1 MNRNYYCK
9 VNSQEEA
16 NKLLKKLRDVGED
29 TDRYHYTDRW
39 QYIVYDKKALWAL
52 SNIETFKEEFKGKIE
67 VPSSELIDYVTGKKL
82 NKDALLE
89 EAKRRYPIGTK
100 FKSALKG
107 DKHPFQTIVKENIYL
122 DKVDGRQV
130 IWNGDGCGFIYDDE
144 NWAEIVE
151 EPKVETK
158 FEKGKWYYYEHGEN
172 GKDKYYLKYDKHNS
186 GKFYYIEY
194 IKLMKN
200 AKAIRQVS
208 DVPFKFMYNI
218 KEVPLSEIQQ
228 YLPDGHPDKI
238 KQEVKE
244 EVKPNIT
251 WKIGDY
257 VVFVEDWCFSKKGD
271 IDKIKEL
278 GTRVTALYLKKEG
291 LAGSPLYKECK
302 LKVFPTLQEA
312 QKFSDELLGKSKA
325 GLRVE
330 DLVEGEIYVNGPDNG
345 TTWCYIIKYSKNSSK
360 KAVGLYKTGVYSAE
374 YCNYMGDYTEGWLL
388 RLATPDEKKWLNTC
402 IKQDKFIEQSELNKY
417 DDEGNLMEKNEE
429 YPEYVKLIN
438 IGGCIGETAI
448 INRIYKLVKDNR
460 GNYQYEFLLDN
471 VYKFGFDDR
480 NGKFT
485 KYFEPST
492 KEDYEAQFKKDDKFK
507 NGDWLVYIGDCGCKP
522 STPIK
527 IGDVRQMIEG
537 RFGSLAIYGTK
548 DLSQYFRKALPH
560 EIPLENN
567 IKQYPYTPEESLKLD
582 FEVKWKEPRYI
593 GGVDPISAF
602 SWGIFEQMKKQSPQC
617 RKTPDL
623 IDKSKVK
630 VEIKR
635 TKVKQIKL

>member
-16 NKLLKKLRDVGED
+16 DELLDKLKSIGEPINKLNFISISWYKIGYD
-29 TDRYHYTDRW
+29 TGTWSLLTQSHISRIKNAT
-39 QYIVYDKKALWAL
+39 
-52 SNIETFKEEFKGKIE
+52 E
-67 VPSSELIDYVTGKKL
+67 VPASELIDYVTGKKL
-82 NKDALLE
+82 DKDALLE
-89 EAKRRYPIGTK
+89 EAKRRYPVGTE
-100 FKSALKG
+100 FKSTYQG
-107 DKHPFQTIVKENIYL
+107 DWAKVIDL
-122 DKVDGRQV
+122 DFKWVEQYKA
-130 IWNGDGCGFIYDDE
+130 IQNSNGGWVYQLG
-144 NWAEIVE
+144 NWAEIIE

-172 GKDKYYLKYDKHNS
+172 VKDKYYLKYDKHNS
-186 GKFYYIEY
+186 DKFYYIEY

-208 DVPFKFMYNI
+208 NIPFKFMYNI

-228 YLPDGHPDKI
+228 YLPDEHPDKI
-238 KQEVKE
+238 KEVKE
-244 EVKPNIT
+244 KIKSTIT

-257 VVFVEDWCFSKKGD
+257 VVFVEDWNRSKKGN
-271 IDKIKEL
+271 IDKIKKL
-278 GTRVTALYLKKEG
+278 GEGVTTLYLKKEG
-291 LAGSPLYKECK
+291 LAGSPLHNDCK

-312 QKFSDELLGKSKA
+312 QKFSDELLGKSKT

-345 TTWCYIIKYSKNSSK
+345 TMWCYIIKYSKNSFK

-402 IKQDKFIEQSELNKY
+402 IKQDKFIEQSELDKY
-417 DDEGNLMEKNEE
+417 DNEGNLMEKNEE

-438 IGGCIGETAI
+438 TGGCIGEAPI

-485 KYFEPST
+485 KYFELST
-492 KEDYEAQFKKDDKFK
+492 KEAYEAQFKKDEKFK
-507 NGDWLVYIGDCGCKP
+507 DGDWLVYIKHCGLSP
-522 STPIK
+522 SLPIK
-527 IGDVRQMIEG
+527 IGDVRQMI
-537 RFGSLAIYGTK
+537 RGSFDTLTIYGAE

-560 EIPLENN
+560 EIPVENSV
-567 IKQYPYTPEESLKLD
+567 KQYPYTPEESIKLD

-602 SWGIFEQMKKQSPQC
+602 SCGIFEQMKKQSPQS